1 VHVPEQSLDDRTPA
15 VGLATTH
22 LEGNGH
28 VSTHARVALVLRA
41 GAAEAASIVLSNRR
55 SAAASTG
62 APVRCPAQST
72 LSASP

>member
-28 VSTHARVALVLRA
+28 GCRCTPALVV
-41 GAAEAASIVLSNRR
+41 GTSAAEAASIVLSSRR
-55 SAAASTG
+55 SAAASTW